1 VELAGVLFVIVILSG
16 FIVSLGRSWLRRR
29 RNVPL
34 DDWVRAQPVMF
45 STPVLAQKCYRGHS
59 VLTTRWV
66 GGWNPNSGS
75 RPELLVKQGAVE
87 LVQVPGVF
95 SSGDVCWHAEKVVM
109 WRDSVG
115 LRRSPAREKDCL
127 RLRGVDKFGPLEF
140 VLIPESGIEAAWEAL
155 LEAGVSQEPDLG
167 RRVHHQE
174 HRHPT

>member
-1 VELAGVLFVIVILSG
+1 MLFVIVILSG

-34 DDWVRAQPVMF
+34 DDWVMEQPVMF

-66 GGWNPNSGS
+66 GGWNPNSRS
-75 RPELLVKQGAVE
+75 RPELVVKQGAVE

-115 LRRSPAREKDCL
+115 PHGWHIPRPPWRQVTSEGHLRTS
-127 RLRGVDKFGPLEF
+127 V
-140 VLIPESGIEAAWEAL
+140 
-155 LEAGVSQEPDLG
+155 
-167 RRVHHQE
+167 RRVS
-174 HRHPT
+174 TSWLA